1 MSLTPQPH
9 DPPDT
14 QIPEAARER
23 LTAMRT
29 EPGQVPRFFTS
40 DLSINEYYLIEQAGF
55 EPLGFVM
62 GSSFYHIGIQWTIMP
77 FQNYELDVLTQA
89 LYHARHNAMARME
102 EEAALLDADGVVGV
116 RLEVGQHTWA
126 AGMAEF
132 TAMGTAV
139 RALDRSRDYR
149 KLDGRPFTSDLTG
162 QQFWTLLRTQCRPL
176 ELAMANCVY
185 HVGRRGF
192 RQALAQVGR
201 NVEMPNYTQA
211 LYTARELALER
222 LQAEAERVQANGIVG
237 VEVQQSNFGW
247 GSHVLEFFAV
257 GTAVIREGHVPPAKE
272 PGLVLSLND
281 PARPPAMVTRNPVGP
296 SPAGSDAA
304 AGAH

>member
-1 MSLTPQPH
+1 MAAE
-9 DPPDT
+9 
-14 QIPEAARER
+14 IPENARER
-23 LTAMRT
+23 LQRMRT
-29 EPGQVPRFFTS
+29 APGETPAFFTS
-40 DLSINEYYLIEQAGF
+40 DLSVNEYYLLEQAGF

-62 GSSFYHIGIQWTIMP
+62 GSSFYHVGIQWTIMP

-89 LYHARHNAMARME
+89 LYHARTNAMERME
-102 EEAALLDADGVVGV
+102 EEAALLDADGIVGV

-139 RALDRSRDYR
+139 RALDRSRNYR
-149 KLDGRPFTSDLTG
+149 KFSGRPFTSDLTG

-176 ELAMANCVY
+176 ELAMGNCVY
-185 HVGRRGF
+185 HVGRRGA
-192 RQALAQVGR
+192 RQALSQFGR

-222 LQAEAERVQANGIVG
+222 LQTEAMSIQANGIVG

-247 GSHVLEFFAV
+247 GSHVLEFFAI
-257 GTAVIREGHVPPAKE
+257 GTAVLRQGHVPPAGE
-272 PGLVLSLND
+272 PGLVLTLND
-281 PARPPAMVTRNPVGP
+281 PARPLGSVVRNPIGQKETAP
-296 SPAGSDAA
+296 AA
-304 AGAH
+304 AG

>member
-1 MSLTPQPH
+1 
-9 DPPDT
+9 
-14 QIPEAARER
+14 
-23 LTAMRT
+23 MRT
-29 EPGQVPRFFTS
+29 APGDVPDFFTS
-40 DLSINEYYLIEQAGF
+40 DLSINEYYLLEQAGF

-62 GSSFYHIGIQWTIMP
+62 GSSFFHIGIQWTIMP

-89 LYHARHNAMARME
+89 LYSARTHAMDRLE

-149 KLDGRPFTSDLTG
+149 QPDGRPFTSDLSG
-162 QQFWTLLRTQCRPL
+162 QQFWTLLRTQCRPV
-176 ELAMANCVY
+176 ELAMGNCVY
-185 HVGRRGF
+185 HVGRRGM
-192 RQALAQVGR
+192 RQAMAQFGK

-211 LYTARELALER
+211 LYTARELSLER
-222 LQAEAERVQANGIVG
+222 MQTEAQRVKANGIVG

-257 GTAVIREGHVPPAKE
+257 GTAVVREAHVPIATE
-272 PGLVLSLND
+272 PGLMLTLND
-281 PARPPAMVTRNPVGP
+281 PPRPPAMVTRNPTGAP
-296 SPAGSDAA
+296 PANGGSAAA
-304 AGAH
+304 AG

>member
-1 MSLTPQPH
+1 MTLPQVP
-9 DPPDT
+9 
-14 QIPEAARER
+14 QIPENARHR
-23 LTAMRT
+23 LEGMRT
-29 EPGQVPRFFTS
+29 PRGETPRFFTS
-40 DLSINEYYLIEQAGF
+40 DLSVNEYYLLEQAGF

-62 GSSFYHIGIQWTIMP
+62 GSSFYHIGIQWTVMP

-89 LYHARHNAMARME
+89 LYHARENAMARME
-102 EEAALLDADGVVGV
+102 EEAAVLDADGIVGV

-126 AGMAEF
+126 LGMAEF

-139 RALDRSRDYR
+139 RSLDREREYR
-149 KLDGRPFTSDLTG
+149 KSNGRPFTSDLTG

-176 ELAMANCVY
+176 ELVMGNCVF

-192 RQALAQVGR
+192 RQALGQFGQ
-201 NVEMPNYTQA
+201 NVELVNYTQG

-222 LQAEAERVQANGIVG
+222 MQAEAVRVGANGIVG

-257 GTAVIREGHVPPAKE
+257 GTAVLREGHLPRAPD
-272 PGLVLSLND
+272 PGLVLGLND
-281 PARPPAMVTRNPVGP
+281 PPRKLNAVRQP
-296 SPAGSDAA
+296 SAKAGGGETHV
-304 AGAH
+304 AGE